1 MFFMPEIEA
10 RYTSEQLLALPNSYL
25 KSRKNGEYSSACIVC
40 GGEDRFQFW
49 PSVGNY
55 FCRQCGLR
63 GFVGDAPAIKDKTLA
78 KIINDKLTSITPEV
92 VTWRQ
97 YHYDLLINEL
107 ALNYWYRELGPE
119 ADRAIDH
126 FGLGFCADY
135 KGLGPSVTIP
145 ISYSDKVYVIK
156 HRLLAPPKEKYITEP
171 SGRGAMLLNL
181 DEALISPRVIITEGE
196 KKAIRLWLEGY
207 VAVSPTNGAD
217 GFQDNWAIFFL
228 GKEVYVIFDPDSNGQ
243 KNAKRVADLLGGKVI
258 DLPDKVDTWIN
269 SGGNIKEILGEW

>member
-1 MFFMPEIEA
+1 MVLPPSYNFGSYA
-10 RYTSEQLLALPNSYL
+10 GQL
-25 KSRKNGEYSSACIVC
+25 
-40 GGEDRFQFW
+40 
-49 PSVGNY
+49 
-55 FCRQCGLR
+55 
-63 GFVGDAPAIKDKTLA
+63 
-78 KIINDKLTSITPEV
+78 IINDKLTSITPEV

-107 ALNYWYRELGPE
+107 ALNYWYREVGPE

-207 VAVSPTNGAD
+207 VAVSPTNGAG
-217 GFQDNWAIFFL
+217 GFQDNWAIF
-228 GKEVYVIFDPDSNGQ
+228 
-243 KNAKRVADLLGGKVI
+243 
-258 DLPDKVDTWIN
+258 
-269 SGGNIKEILGEW
+269 